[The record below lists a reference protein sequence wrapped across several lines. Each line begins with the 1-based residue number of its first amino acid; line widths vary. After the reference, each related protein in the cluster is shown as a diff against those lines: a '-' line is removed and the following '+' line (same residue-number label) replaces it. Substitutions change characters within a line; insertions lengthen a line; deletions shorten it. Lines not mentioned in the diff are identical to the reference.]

1 MQFDRNSNRRMLL
14 AGLIALP
21 VAGVLSSGAAAQQLT
36 PFKIGISAPVVTILP
51 VWMAETAGFY
61 AKEGLKVEVINMEGG
76 TRGVQVLLSGEI
88 QAMHVGLAVVAQANQ
103 QGADIRLINS
113 SSNTLPMTIFTKP
126 DIKTPAQLKG
136 KTFGI
141 STFGS
146 ETDIAISIFLQQ
158 NGMTRQDVT
167 ISQLGGSSQRY
178 NALVAGRI
186 DAALLLEPT
195 TTMAKAKG
203 FNPMLDLAAAK
214 TPWIFDG
221 VVVTRDYLNKNRDTL
236 TKFVRAYVEAARLM
250 LSNEAK
256 AKELISQRFKT
267 QDTAVIDATYADFKR
282 LMPPDSAPSVEG
294 AKNVL
299 AQLQAVKID
308 IGSKDVKDYVDDSII
323 QKLRQDGFFTQMDK
337 EFPVK

>member
-1 MQFDRNSNRRMLL
+1 MLL
-14 AGLIALP
+14 TGLAALP
-21 VAGVLSSGAAAQQLT
+21 LAGTLGSGAAAQQLT

-51 VWMAETAGFY
+51 VWMAEAGGFY

-76 TRGVQVLLSGEI
+76 SRGVQVLLSGEI
-88 QAMHVGLAVVAQANQ
+88 QAMHVGLAVVAQANK
-103 QGADIRLINS
+103 QGADIRLVNS

-126 DIKTPAQLKG
+126 EIKTAAALKG

-167 ISQLGGSSQRY
+167 ISQIGGSSLRY
-178 NALVAGRI
+178 NALVGGRI

-203 FNPMLDLAAAK
+203 FNPLLDLAAAK

-221 VVVTRDYLNKNRDTL
+221 VVVTRDYLTKNRETL
-236 TKFVRAYVEAARLM
+236 TKFLKAYLEGARLA
-250 LSNEAK
+250 LSDEAK

-267 QDTAVIDATYADFKR
+267 KDAAVIDATYADYKR
-282 LMPPDSAPSVEG
+282 LMPPDSAPSIDG

-299 AQLQAVKID
+299 AQLSAIKID
-308 IGSKDVKDYVDDSII
+308 VGSKDVKDHVDDSII
-323 QKLRQDGFFTQMDK
+323 QTLKQDGFMAQMDK
-337 EFPVK
+337 EFPLK